1 MSVARAAE
9 GTDKPMLVLAHVSS
23 AVDRGQ
29 ARHVRE
35 NGIPVMEG
43 TETGLR
49 AIRHL
54 LDRAERA
61 SRPERGPRLTRP
73 VRVHEREPLRLLDSY
88 GIAFAETLT
97 AATGEQARQAA
108 EAIGY
113 PVVLK
118 TGGLAHKTELDGV
131 RLGLG
136 DEAALDAAY
145 RDISDRLGPTVTV
158 SRQVDQGVELGLGS
172 ITDPQFGPVVVISA
186 GGTLIEMLADSVAL
200 LPPLDPRQARRAI
213 DRLAVSTLLSG
224 VRGSPPAD
232 PEALSELVARFSELV
247 ADQAGIVESIDLNPI
262 IAGPDG
268 ATAVDVLVKWST

>member
-1 MSVARAAE
+1 
-9 GTDKPMLVLAHVSS
+9 
-23 AVDRGQ
+23 
-29 ARHVRE
+29 
-35 NGIPVMEG
+35 
-43 TETGLR
+43 
-49 AIRHL
+49 
-54 LDRAERA
+54 
-61 SRPERGPRLTRP
+61 

-131 RLGLG
+131 RLGLC

-186 GGTLIEMLADSVAL
+186 GGTLIEMLADSGAL